1 MRREMEKINGRT
13 YFLECKSIAAD
24 VIKETRERNLD
35 ASVEE
40 LVEAIRDCLWET
52 IESHEWV
59 IYTHCA
65 QRVLV
70 ESQNDG
76 YAASPE
82 GFGVEVVKDGMIN
95 WSMLAFGA
103 MYADVSEILWPLFDE
118 QRDLT
123 GTSDDPE

>member
-1 MRREMEKINGRT
+1 MTERINGRT
-13 YFLECKSIAAD
+13 YFLECKGIAVD
-24 VIKETRERNLD
+24 VIKETRERNLG

-40 LVEAIRDCLWET
+40 LREAISDYLWET
-52 IESHEWV
+52 IDSHEWV

-82 GFGVEVVKDGMIN
+82 GFGVEVVRDGVVN
-95 WSMLAFGA
+95 WSGLAFGA
-103 MYADVSEILWPLFDE
+103 MYADVAEILWPLFDE
-118 QRDLT
+118 E
-123 GTSDDPE
+123 SDQ